1 MKRVIKLP
9 HSDSYQL
16 ALDCAQLT
24 YKYGR
29 YFTEDDFDGDIEAY
43 RFYFDELLSLGP
55 ARFYEEYKDQ
65 LDFSDDFIS
74 EYEYDEYDEDETED
88 W

>member
-1 MKRVIKLP
+1 MKRVIKLL

-29 YFTEDDFDGDIEAY
+29 YFTEDDWA
-43 RFYFDELLSLGP
+43 
-55 ARFYEEYKDQ
+55 
-65 LDFSDDFIS
+65 
-74 EYEYDEYDEDETED
+74 
-88 W
+88 